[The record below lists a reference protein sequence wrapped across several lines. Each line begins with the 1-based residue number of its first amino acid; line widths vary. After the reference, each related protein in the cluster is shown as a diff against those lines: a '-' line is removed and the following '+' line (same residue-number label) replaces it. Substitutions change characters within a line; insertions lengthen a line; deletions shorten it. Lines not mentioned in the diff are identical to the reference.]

1 MKAIHTF
8 LGLLTAASLLIS
20 CKDKEVTT
28 STEER
33 IEENHPTEANPT
45 GNQSADTATVLKD
58 SLIDNNMK
66 GQSDTHGKDTD
77 AGK

>member
-1 MKAIHTF
+1 MKARHTF
-8 LGLLTAASLLIS
+8 LGLLTVAAVMIS

-28 STEER
+28 PTEER
-33 IEENHPTEANPT
+33 IEENHPTETDRT
-45 GNQSADTATVLKD
+45 GTQSADTATVLRD

-66 GQSDTHGKDTD
+66 DQSDTHGRDTD